1 MRLQP
6 QNRWYLLPRPD
17 VVVER
22 SVEPQILKLDAAVD
36 WIKRN
41 KPLLW
46 VGSIFSV
53 PEPSRFPS
61 GYALTRSLFDL
72 IFPAAVTLP
81 ETARDQM
88 FHGLVPRWPLEALF
102 DEFESLHFDLSE
114 SVLAFFADLDG
125 RASPNPLHDAMTRYY
140 QLGLAAA
147 PLCLTTNWDTLVE
160 KAFRSKGYKVHA
172 AGPAKMPGDEFGKSS
187 GSERTMFVYHPHGSF
202 ETGDVV
208 CSSFQE
214 QQQLAL
220 HMSFKYHPLLLLG
233 YSGYEPSLYRHLEY
247 SGPQLWCI
255 RDERDLDIPAKR
267 RLLCRRN
274 TQVFVG
280 DMLELLRAL
289 ELLDQDVSLSTS
301 YLGLEGK
308 IPPKVIEVIHCSI
321 AASIEPRLCSDFVAD
336 ALCSDYPEPE
346 LSFRLSS
353 VIGAIDNHIRN
364 RMASSEL
371 PLALMAAAR
380 FRDDEG
386 LWLGLLAYLL
396 RQEQSMRP
404 ETIDRILGYATE
416 ARKQTESADASER
429 RALVAKLTQART
441 RCYRS
446 FLGRPEQG
454 DDDARNMFLNQVSWI
469 TLGNM
474 ALGAELT
481 EVAAF
486 ACLRHGEEDLARGYF
501 DTAASFYYL
510 KGLWNAGRYSEWAC
524 NNAGNVKEYATSGV
538 LRIPMPS

>member
-6 QNRWYLLPRPD
+6 KERWYLLPRPD
-17 VVVER
+17 LAVER
-22 SVEPQILKLDAAVD
+22 SAEPQILKLDAAVD

-72 IFPAAVTLP
+72 IFPAAEALQK
-81 ETARDQM
+81 TARDQM
-88 FHGLVPRWPLEALF
+88 INSLMPRWPLEAVF
-102 DEFESLHFDLSE
+102 DEFESLDFDLSE
-114 SVLAFFADLDG
+114 SVLAFFADLDA
-125 RASPNPLHDAMTRYY
+125 RASPNPLHDAVTRYY
-140 QLGLAAA
+140 EQGLAAA
-147 PLCLTTNWDTLVE
+147 PLCVTTNWDTLVE
-160 KAFRSKGYKVHA
+160 KAFRRKGYKVHA
-172 AGPAKMPGDEFGKSS
+172 AGPGKMPADDFGKPDM
-187 GSERTMFVYHPHGSF
+187 SERTMSVYHPHGSF

-214 QQQLAL
+214 QKQLSL
-220 HMSFKYHPLLLLG
+220 HMGFKYHPVLFLG

-255 RDERDLDIPAKR
+255 RNEHDLDIPAKR
-267 RLLCRRN
+267 RLLCRRD

-289 ELLDQDVSLSTS
+289 QLLDQDVSLATS
-301 YLGLEGK
+301 YLSLEGK

-321 AASIEPRLCSDFVAD
+321 AARIEPRFCSDYLAD
-336 ALCSDYPEPE
+336 ALCCDYPEPE
-346 LSFRLSS
+346 LSFRLSRI
-353 VIGAIDNHIRN
+353 IGAVHNHIRN

-380 FRDDEG
+380 FRNDEG

-396 RQEQSMRP
+396 RHEQSMRP
-404 ETIDRILGYATE
+404 QTIDSILASASE
-416 ARKQTESADASER
+416 ARKQTESADASG
-429 RALVAKLTQART
+429 RARLVAKLTQART

-446 FLGRPEQG
+446 FLGRPEQN
-454 DDDARNMFLNQVSWI
+454 DDDARNLMLNQLSWI
-469 TLGNM
+469 TLGDM

-486 ACLRHGEEDLARGYF
+486 ACLRHGEEDRARGFF

-510 KGLWNAGRYSEWAC
+510 MGLWNAGRHSEWAC
-524 NNAGNVKEYATSGV
+524 SNTGRIKKYATNGI
-538 LRIPMPS
+538 LRIPATT

>member
-1 MRLQP
+1 VRLQREP
-6 QNRWYLLPRPD
+6 RGYLLPRPD
-17 VVVER
+17 LVVER
-22 SVEPQILKLDAAVD
+22 SAEPQILKLDDAVD

-61 GYALTRSLFDL
+61 GYALTRSLLDL
-72 IFPAAVTLP
+72 IFPAEEQVPKTV
-81 ETARDQM
+81 RDRMINSLMSQ
-88 FHGLVPRWPLEALF
+88 WPLEALF

-114 SVLAFFADLDG
+114 SVLAFFAEHDG
-125 RASPNPLHDAMTRYY
+125 RARPNPLHDAITRYY
-140 QLGLAAA
+140 ECGLSAA
-147 PLCLTTNWDTLVE
+147 PLCVTTNWDTLIE
-160 KAFRSKGYKVHA
+160 KAFRSKGYKVHT
-172 AGPAKMPGDEFGKSS
+172 AGPAKMPADDFGKPD
-187 GSERTMFVYHPHGSF
+187 GSKRTMSVYHPHGSF
-202 ETGDVV
+202 ETSDVV

-220 HMSFKYHPLLLLG
+220 HMGFKFHPMLFLG

-247 SGPQLWCI
+247 SGPHLWCI
-255 RDERDLDIPAKR
+255 RNERDLDVPAKR
-267 RLLCRRN
+267 RLLCRRG

-289 ELLDQDVSLSTS
+289 QLLDQDVSLTTT
-301 YLGLEGK
+301 YLGLEGQ

-321 AASIEPRLCSDFVAD
+321 AARIEPRFCSDYLAD

-346 LSFRLSS
+346 LSFRLSRINS
-353 VIGAIDNHIRN
+353 AVDNHIRN

-371 PLALMAAAR
+371 PLALMAAAQ
-380 FRDDEG
+380 FRNDER

-396 RQEQSMRP
+396 RHEQSMRP
-404 ETIDRILGYATE
+404 ETIDRILGYASE
-416 ARKQTESADASER
+416 ARKQTEPADATG
-429 RALVAKLTQART
+429 RAEFIAKLTQART
-441 RCYRS
+441 RCYRG
-446 FLGRPEQG
+446 FLGRPEQE
-454 DDDARNMFLNQVSWI
+454 DDDPRNLILNQFSWI
-469 TLGNM
+469 TLGDM

-486 ACLRHGEEDLARGYF
+486 ACLRHGEEDRARGFF

-510 KGLWNAGRYSEWAC
+510 TGLWSAGRHSEWAC
-524 NNAGNVKEYATSGV
+524 SNLDRIKECARNSV
-538 LRIPMPS
+538 LRIPATV